1 MISKTKYKIENKEI
15 EKIFRAAGI
24 GGITG
29 ISPLGA
35 GSITLCF
42 PYPHGKKNMCSR
54 SRRRRRLRS

>member
-15 EKIFRAAGI
+15 EKFSAQRESAGLPAFRLWAR
-24 GGITG
+24 
-29 ISPLGA
+29 

>member
-29 ISPLGA
+29 ISPLGEIGRA
-35 GSITLCF
+35 SC
-42 PYPHGKKNMCSR
+42 R
-54 SRRRRRLRS
+54 ERV